1 MKISA
6 WNYTMYG
13 VLVGG
18 IVFLG
23 TLAVVSKAKRPLIYE
38 TSVLP
43 ATMNGQW
50 GIEYRY
56 VVNGEESGVWLQG
69 ERDLDQYR
77 AYLRQY
83 GRFYGEEK

>member
-1 MKISA
+1 
-6 WNYTMYG
+6 MYG

-23 TLAVVSKAKRPLIYE
+23 TLAVVAGRNKPVIYE

-43 ATMNGQW
+43 ATWNGMY
-50 GIEYRY
+50 GIEYTY

-83 GRFYGEEK
+83 GRFYGEGK